1 MLIKLKFCHVHA
13 LRLNRGCMKVYYLF
27 IYFLFL
33 KVHVFESSVI
43 PDHCRRF
50 ALSDCKCSDNLEA
63 CNHIHDGAC
72 DLCSLTERS
81 IQEVEDALS
90 LVAARSEELEELS
103 STVNRLGV
111 TSLPGKLIFS

>member
-50 ALSDCKCSDNLEA
+50 ALSD
-63 CNHIHDGAC
+63 
-72 DLCSLTERS
+72 
-81 IQEVEDALS
+81 
-90 LVAARSEELEELS
+90 
-103 STVNRLGV
+103 
-111 TSLPGKLIFS
+111 